1 MSTAAQV
8 IAADVSADPVGYIAC
23 VVIVLA
29 IGWAIVKA
37 FE

>member
-1 MSTAAQV
+1 MLTAAE
-8 IAADVSADPVGYIAC
+8 VSVDPVGYIAC
-23 VVIVLA
+23 VVIVLF